1 MLAAYNFLTHTVL
14 KSYTVM
20 DTAPYGFEI
29 NHTKTD
35 GSKCRVIP
43 KSDHLINGL
52 DLLELI
58 LVHQMECGQ

>member
-1 MLAAYNFLTHTVL
+1 MLAAYNFLTHAAL

-20 DTAPYGFEI
+20 DTVDGFEI

-43 KSDHLINGL
+43 KSDYLINGL
-52 DLLELI
+52 DFLELI